1 MFLSVMGVECLTNL
15 NQMIPT
21 CLYDDVSLKT
31 SKLVTKSYSTSF
43 SIAVSF
49 LETGMQNAIYAI
61 YGFVRLADEIVDTF
75 VQYDKELLL
84 EKFERDYHEAF
95 DAGISLNPVLH
106 SFQLVVRKYNI
117 TDDLISAFLESMKS
131 DLSKT
136 TYAHKSEIDAYIYG
150 SADVVG
156 LMCLKVF
163 TNGDDQLFNSLKEPA
178 MKLGSAFQ
186 KVNFLRDLKN
196 DLEFLDRQYFPEM
209 NERIFNE
216 NVKMAIIK
224 DIENDFSSARKGILN
239 LPKGARV
246 AVLIAFYYYRRLLKK
261 IRHTPANTLI
271 STRIRIPAILKTA
284 LLVKALVVNKL
295 NLI

>member
-1 MFLSVMGVECLTNL
+1 MFLSVKGDDLLTNL
-15 NQMIPT
+15 NNMIPT
-21 CLYDDVSLKT
+21 SLYDDVSLKT

-75 VQYDKELLL
+75 VQYDKEVLLK
-84 EKFERDYHEAF
+84 KFEQDYREAF
-95 DAGISLNPVLH
+95 DTGISLNPVLH
-106 SFQLVVRKYNI
+106 SFQLVVRRYNI
-117 TDDLISAFLESMKS
+117 TDDLIAAFLESMKS

-136 TYAHKSEIDAYIYG
+136 TYAQKSEIDAYIYG

-163 TNGDDQLFNSLKEPA
+163 ANGNDQLFNELKEPA

-216 NVKMAIIK
+216 NVKMTIIK
-224 DIENDFSSARKGILN
+224 DIENDFSSARKGIIN
-239 LPKGARV
+239 LPKGARL

-271 STRIRIPAILKTA
+271 ATRIRIPAILKTA